1 MKIQN
6 NQQGVITDAS
16 QNNQQGVITGQNQIN
31 KFLSVQEP
39 VGKTV
44 VRFKENFAIPIS
56 PSNPYYSLFFHSSFD
71 GFSENITNEINSQRE
86 LEGLKN
92 SDISKNIKSRNKLN
106 SNIAT
111 IETAFNEAEETAE
124 QTLADAKAAAEQ
136 TLADAKAETN
146 QNFEDAKRIAN
157 SFFVFT
163 NSDLY
168 QNFETS
174 KQRFIQEHERDVD
187 INELPKINKNLC
199 RESVATY
206 FKSQRLNTASKIQLF
221 AGKYID
227 KIMINDQIF
236 KGGKGSAGPILTLGK
251 DEF

>member
-92 SDISKNIKSRNKLN
+92 SDISKIFLLCIK
-106 SNIAT
+106 
-111 IETAFNEAEETAE
+111 F
-124 QTLADAKAAAEQ
+124 
-136 TLADAKAETN
+136 
-146 QNFEDAKRIAN
+146 
-157 SFFVFT
+157 
-163 NSDLY
+163 
-168 QNFETS
+168 
-174 KQRFIQEHERDVD
+174 
-187 INELPKINKNLC
+187 
-199 RESVATY
+199 
-206 FKSQRLNTASKIQLF
+206 SKIF
-221 AGKYID
+221 WNIFNY
-227 KIMINDQIF
+227 KISYTTTSIPNCNRNN
-236 KGGKGSAGPILTLGK
+236 PNLGNITNR
-251 DEF
+251 